1 MVIWSR
7 VVIWIGRLADGTGTM
22 VQVMQNYQDCSSK
35 HDPGLAL
42 KLQCNLETHLNPLGF
57 GDHELRMALCGY
69 VSQVHLCSHDSQT
82 SL

>member
-7 VVIWIGRLADGTGTM
+7 VGIWIGRLADGAGTM
-22 VQVMQNYQDCSSK
+22 VQVMQKYQNGSLK
-35 HDPGLAL
+35 HVPGLVIE
-42 KLQCNLETHLNPLGF
+42 LQRNLEMSPLGF
-57 GDHELRMALCGY
+57 GDHEPRMALCGY